1 MKRIIAI
8 FILITFVFLPWVC
21 IQGEDSKKC
30 ETEETTTI
38 QQEIT
43 LQPIAPPV
51 VGKPKVEETEETTE
65 KPTEEPATENSTPK
79 LYEVFTLEEI
89 YLIQRCVETECYTA
103 DVKSKTNVACV
114 IFNRFKDRRFG
125 SSITEI
131 ITKPNQFSYFR
142 TEISNTTIQAV
153 EEAWE
158 QDITQGAL
166 YFHSSNYNGNFDRF
180 ATFLFKDDI
189 GHHFY
194 K

>member
-8 FILITFVFLPWVC
+8 LILIAFVFLPWTC

-30 ETEETTTI
+30 EVEEPTI

-43 LQPIAPPV
+43 LEPTTPPV
-51 VGKPKVEETEETTE
+51 VENSKVEEIE
-65 KPTEEPATENSTPK
+65 KPTEEPVTENVEPTI
-79 LYEVFTLEEI
+79 YEVFTADEI

-114 IFNRFKDRRFG
+114 IFNRFKSGRFG

-131 ITKPNQFSYFR
+131 ITRPNQFSYFR
-142 TEISNTTIQAV
+142 TKISSTTVKAIEQA
-153 EEAWE
+153 WK
-158 QDITQGAL
+158 QDTTQGAL
-166 YFHSSNYNGNFDRF
+166 YFHSSNYNGSFDRF

-194 K
+194 R